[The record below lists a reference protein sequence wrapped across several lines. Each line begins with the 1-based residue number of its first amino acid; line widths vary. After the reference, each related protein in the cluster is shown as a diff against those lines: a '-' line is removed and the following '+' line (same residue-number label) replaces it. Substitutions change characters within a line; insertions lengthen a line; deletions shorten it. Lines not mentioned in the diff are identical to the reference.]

1 MTVLSRLRPWR
12 LGHRPARCGLH
23 DAFSVL
29 DVDLTGIDVSRDR
42 VTGIAAVRFQHAG
55 FRLQDL
61 EYVAVEGSC
70 DDDRAGCVKALID
83 GGPVVTF
90 NPDFVR
96 HMLQR
101 ALPPSR
107 WPTGDLEWIDLRH
120 LLEGAFGRDSGQ
132 PGAVDTW
139 AARFDIEIRR
149 RHSAVCDVFAMAQL
163 MERVIAEAD
172 CMGTQTFSD
181 LLDLRR
187 RGAARY
193 FGD

>member
-12 LGHRPARCGLH
+12 LGHRPARCSLH

-42 VTGIAAVRFQHAG
+42 VTGIAAVRFCHAG

-61 EYVAVEGSC
+61 EYVAVDGSC
-70 DDDRAGCVKALID
+70 DDGRGGALIH

-101 ALPPSR
+101 ALPPSQ
-107 WPTGDLEWIDLRH
+107 WPTADLEWIDLRY
-120 LLEGAFGRDSGQ
+120 LLEGAFGRDAGQ
-132 PGAVDTW
+132 PGSVDTW
-139 AARFDIEIRR
+139 AARFGIEIRA
-149 RHSAVCDVFAMAQL
+149 RHAAVWDVFAMAQL
-163 MERVIAEAD
+163 MERAIAEAD
-172 CMGTQTFSD
+172 CMGLQTFAD

-187 RGAARY
+187 RGASRY